1 MTMEA
6 AAQEAARVSA
16 ENGRVRKHALYSLAG
31 FIALGFA
38 LEFALGFRVRFVVDG
53 SQETTRTF
61 LRLAHAHGTLL
72 AIVRLVS
79 LGNQRPNRLVTAA
92 MYLVPAGFFLG
103 ALGAREGDPSPLIAL
118 VPVGAVLLLVGLV
131 QTARHAE

>member
-1 MTMEA
+1 MTEA
-6 AAQEAARVSA
+6 ISQEAARVSA
-16 ENGRVRKHALYSLAG
+16 ENRRVRKHALYSLAG
-31 FIALGFA
+31 FIALGLA

-72 AIVRLVS
+72 AVVRLVS
-79 LGNQRPNRLVTAA
+79 LGNDRPNRLVTAA

-103 ALGAREGDPSPLIAL
+103 ALGAREGDPSPFVAL
-118 VPVGAVLLLVGLV
+118 VPVGAVLLVVGLI
-131 QTARHAE
+131 QTARRVE